1 MIFGL
6 ALAIGIVA
14 LILGLLFKNIAVMVL
29 ALVLNIIPI
38 IIGAG
43 IMGLTDLELRSG
55 TSIIFTIAFV
65 IALDDTIHLLSKFLW
80 ERKQGHCVEKALSL
94 SIHECGK
101 AILATSFILIG
112 AFLILMLSGFK
123 EIFTLGFLTGVII
136 LVTLAVDLILAPVL
150 ILKLFKKYL

>member
-1 MIFGL
+1 MF
-6 ALAIGIVA
+6 
-14 LILGLLFKNIAVMVL
+14 L

-43 IMGLTDLELRSG
+43 IMGFADLELRSG

-65 IALDDTIHLLSKFLW
+65 IALDNTIHLLSKFLW

-94 SIHECGK
+94 SIQECGK